1 MGLFSKTFSI
11 LLEQTWNGGYLNM
24 FMPMKKEKGARHRRA
39 LILDPF
45 NRKHAQ
51 TVPDMHKPDMTII
64 QQVERV
70 KNNPSVN
77 IPLNIVQL
85 RKICKK
91 YHINSVSK
99 IEPKKLGNTGIQ
111 IVWDDLKKSFI
122 LKK

>member
-1 MGLFSKTFSI
+1 MGLFANTFSV
-11 LLEQTWNGGYLNM
+11 LLEQTWNHGYLNM
-24 FMPMKKEKGARHRRA
+24 FLPMQPKKGPRHRRN

-45 NRKHAQ
+45 KRKHAQ

-77 IPLNIVQL
+77 IPVNIAQL

-91 YHINSVSK
+91 YHIDSVSK
-99 IEPKKLGNTGIQ
+99 IEPKKLGNTGIK
-111 IVWDDLKKSFI
+111 IIWDEMKKSFV